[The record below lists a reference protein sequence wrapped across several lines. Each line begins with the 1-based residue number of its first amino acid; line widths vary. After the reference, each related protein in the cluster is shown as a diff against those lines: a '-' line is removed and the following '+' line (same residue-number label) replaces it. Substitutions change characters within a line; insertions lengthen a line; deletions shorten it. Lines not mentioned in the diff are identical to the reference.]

1 MKKQNNNE
9 NIWIGKK
16 DLKFDQDFVENSMKE
31 FVEVPFQENSSES
44 KTLLSANRRDFLK
57 VLGFGIGA
65 ATIAGCDIPVKKAIP
80 YVIKP
85 EEIVPGVAT
94 YYASSFVRGGD
105 YCSIIVKTREGRPIK
120 IEGNSLSKVSLG
132 GTSARV
138 QADVLNLYNINRL
151 KEPKIKKAD
160 KFDVVGWKEFDD
172 TLKAKL
178 NSDSRIRIVT
188 NTILSPTRKKVIS
201 DFTRA
206 FPNTKTITY
215 DPYSSAAILVA
226 NEKSFGR
233 KEIPDYKF
241 DKADVIVSFNADF
254 LGTWISPVEYSKK
267 YSLNRKIENVEDP
280 KMSRHIQIESYMSLT
295 GSNADNRI
303 LIKPSEQGAAILFL
317 YNEVAK
323 LGGGQQLNNLELN
336 EKAKKSL
343 IELAKELFVSKSKSL
358 VVSGSNNIG
367 EQVIINKL
375 NSILDS
381 YGSTIDFTEASY
393 QRQGDERDLFKMI
406 EDINNNNVDAVLF
419 LESNPLY
426 DFAGKDKLKAALSKV
441 KLKVSM
447 TYSMDETSNDC
458 DYIAPV
464 SHLLESWGDAMP
476 KRGHFSLVQP
486 TITTIFNTR
495 QAELSLLNWSGAL
508 NQTTEQPYYSY
519 LKDNWKQM
527 FPQSGDTSFSTFWDK
542 SLKEGVYFSEPSKIN
557 VSFIADLS
565 DAAAMVNKPSKNGM
579 DIAFFE
585 TVNIGN
591 GQYSENPWLQEM
603 PNPVDRTAWG
613 NHLHIPVSF
622 DGDKDFFSYNKLE
635 DGDIAMLDI
644 GGIEKKITVVS
655 IFGQMKDSFA
665 VPLGYGRKFAG
676 LVGTD
681 VGIDFNDLLLSK
693 DGLTQYYISEVK
705 LGAKIGVDKDFAHV
719 QYHHTI
725 GVTAKDSKTNEIKNA
740 DESALPDTFWKN
752 VFGVE
757 GFQGALTER
766 SVIFKSNIKELKE
779 SVEHL
784 KEKRKE
790 FQHLNEQQIYNG
802 YDELY
807 GMGHHWGMHID
818 TNLCTGCGACTIAC
832 MAENNV
838 PVVGK
843 HEVKRHHEMAW
854 LRIDRYFYGDVDNP
868 NTVYQPMLCQHC
880 DNAPCENVCPVN
892 ATNHSSEGLNQMVY
906 NRCIGTR
913 YCANNCPYKVRR
925 FNWLDYTKADIFY
938 DNEPGLQEGNK
949 FTVIG
954 DDDTLFG
961 NDPLTRMVLNP
972 DVTVRSRGVIE
983 KCSFCVQRIQEG
995 KLKSKVEGRRLKDE
1009 DVVTAC
1015 QASCP
1020 TNAIVFGDM
1029 NDKESKL
1036 NKVKDSPLSF
1046 IALEETNVR
1055 SSVCYSMKVNNR
1067 NEKFDV

>member
-9 NIWIGKK
+9 NIWVGKK
-16 DLKFDQDFVENSMKE
+16 DLKFDEEFVENSMKE
-31 FVEVPFQENSSES
+31 FVEVPFQENSSEP
-44 KTLLSANRRDFLK
+44 LSAFAPSRRDFLK

-65 ATIAGCDIPVKKAIP
+65 ATIASCDIPVKKAIP

-94 YYASSFVRGGD
+94 YYASSFVKGGD
-105 YCSIIVKTREGRPIK
+105 YCSIVVKTREGRPIK
-120 IEGNSLSKVSLG
+120 IEGNKLSQVTFG

-151 KEPKIKKAD
+151 KEPKVKKAD
-160 KFDVVGWKEFDD
+160 KFEVTSWKDLDD
-172 TLKAKL
+172 SVKSKL
-178 NSDSRIRIVT
+178 NKNSKIRIVT

-201 DFTRA
+201 DFTKA

-215 DPYSSAAILVA
+215 DPYSSAAILIA
-226 NEKSFGR
+226 NEKSFGK

-267 YSLNRKIENVEDP
+267 YSLKRKIENVDNP
-280 KMSRHIQIESYMSLT
+280 VMSRHIQVESYMSMT

-303 LIKPSEQGAAILFL
+303 LIKPSELGSAILFL
-317 YNEVAK
+317 YNEIAR
-323 LGGGQQLNNLELN
+323 LAGGQQIANADLN
-336 EKAKKSL
+336 EKAKIS
-343 IELAKELFVSKSKSL
+343 ITALAKELSESKGRSL
-358 VVSGSNNIG
+358 IISGSNNIG
-367 EQVIINKL
+367 EQIIVNKINSML
-375 NSILDS
+375 NS

-393 QRQGDERDLFKMI
+393 QRQGDERELFSMI
-406 EDINNNNVDAVLF
+406 DEINNGNIDALVF
-419 LESNPLY
+419 LESNPMY
-426 DFAGKDKLKAALSKV
+426 DFAGKEKLKTALSKV
-441 KLKVSM
+441 KLKVALAF
-447 TYSMDETSNDC
+447 SMDETSNEC

-476 KRGHFSLVQP
+476 KKGHYSLIQP
-486 TITTIFNTR
+486 AISTIFNTR
-495 QAELSLLNWSGAL
+495 QAEISLMNWSGTL
-508 NQTTEQPYYSY
+508 NQTADQPYYTY

-527 FPQSGDTSFSTFWDK
+527 FPQSDATTFSAFWDK
-542 SLKEGVYFSEPSKIN
+542 SLKEGVYYKAPAPVN
-557 VSFIADLS
+557 VSLNADLAG
-565 DAAAMVNKPSKNGM
+565 AAALISKPSKSGM
-579 DIAFFE
+579 DLAFFE

-591 GQYSENPWLQEM
+591 GQYAENPWLQEM

-622 DGDKDFFSYNKLE
+622 NGDKDFFAYNKLE
-635 DGDIAMLDI
+635 DGDIVMMDI
-644 GGIEKKITVVS
+644 KGIEKKLTVVS
-655 IFGQMKDSFA
+655 IFGQMKDTFA
-665 VPLGYGRKFAG
+665 VPVGYGRKFAG
-676 LVGTD
+676 LVGT
-681 VGIDFNDLLLSK
+681 G
-693 DGLTQYYISEVK
+693 
-705 LGAKIGVDKDFAHV
+705 IGVDFNELLVSQDGLIQYYLTDVKVGEKIGEDKEFAHV

-725 GVTAKDSKTNEIKNA
+725 GVTAKDNKTNEIKNA
-740 DESALPDTFWKN
+740 DESALPDPFWKN

-790 FQHLNEQQIYNG
+790 FQHLNEKQIYNG
-802 YDELY
+802 YDDLY
-807 GMGHHWGMHID
+807 AMGHHWGMHID
-818 TNLCTGCGACTIAC
+818 TNLCTGCGTCTIAC

-892 ATNHSSEGLNQMVY
+892 ATNHSSEGLNQMIY

-949 FTVIG
+949 FSTIG
-954 DDDTLFG
+954 NEDTIFG

-983 KCSFCVQRIQEG
+983 KCSFCVQRIQAG
-995 KLKSKVEGRRLKDE
+995 KLTSKVEGRKLKDE
-1009 DVVTAC
+1009 DVATAC
-1015 QASCP
+1015 QAACP

-1029 NDKESKL
+1029 NDKENML
-1036 NKVKDSPLSF
+1036 NKVKSSPLTF

-1055 SSVCYSMKVNNR
+1055 SSVSYSMKVNNR

>member
-16 DLKFDQDFVENSMKE
+16 DLKFDGEFVENSMKE

-44 KTLLSANRRDFLK
+44 GPVFAPTRRDFLK

-65 ATIAGCDIPVKKAIP
+65 ATIASCDIPVKKAIP

-94 YYASSFVRGGD
+94 YYASSFVKGGD
-105 YCSIIVKTREGRPIK
+105 YCSIVVKTREGRPIK
-120 IEGNSLSKVSLG
+120 IEGNKLSEVTFG

-151 KEPKIKKAD
+151 KEPAIRKSD
-160 KFDVVGWKEFDD
+160 KYEAATWKVLDD
-172 TLKAKL
+172 TIKSKL
-178 NSDSRIRIVT
+178 NKNSKIRIVT
-188 NTILSPTRKKVIS
+188 NTILSPTRKKVIA
-201 DFTRA
+201 DFTRT
-206 FPNTKTITY
+206 FPATKTITY
-215 DPYSSAAILVA
+215 DPYSSAAMLIA
-226 NEKSFGR
+226 NERSFGK

-267 YSLNRKIENVEDP
+267 YAEKRKIQNMDNP
-280 KMSRHIQIESYMSLT
+280 QMSRHIQIESYMSLT

-303 LIKPSEQGAAILFL
+303 LIKPSEQGSAILFL
-317 YNEVAK
+317 YNELAKVA
-323 LGGGQQLNNLELN
+323 GGQQLAGPDLN
-336 EKAKKSL
+336 AKAKKSL
-343 IELAKELFVSKSKSL
+343 TALAKELIDSKGKSL
-358 VVSGSNNIG
+358 IVSGSNNIG
-367 EQVIINKL
+367 EQIIVNKINSLL
-375 NSILDS
+375 NN
-381 YGSTIDFTEASY
+381 YGSTLDFTEASF
-393 QRQGDERDLFKMI
+393 QRQGDERELFALI
-406 EDINNNNVDAVLF
+406 DEINNSKIDAIIF

-426 DFAGKDKLKAALSKV
+426 DFAGKEKFRSALSRIN
-441 KLKVSM
+441 LKIALSF
-447 TYSMDETSNDC
+447 SADETANEC

-476 KRGHFSLVQP
+476 KKGHYSLIQP
-486 TITTIFNTR
+486 AITTIFNTR
-495 QAELSLLNWSGAL
+495 QAEVSLMSWSGILSPTA
-508 NQTTEQPYYSY
+508 EQPYYSY
-519 LKDNWKQM
+519 LKENWKLM
-527 FPQSGDTSFSTFWDK
+527 FPQSSGMSFSSFWDK
-542 SLKEGVYFSEPSKIN
+542 TLKEGVYYKEPSKIN
-557 VSFIADLS
+557 VSFNADLPG
-565 DAAAMVNKPSKNGM
+565 AAALINKPSKSGM
-579 DIAFFE
+579 DLAFFE

-622 DGDKDFFSYNKLE
+622 DGDKDFYSYNKLE
-635 DGDIAMLDI
+635 DGDIVMLDHK
-644 GGIEKKITVVS
+644 GIEKKLTVVS
-655 IFGQMKDSFA
+655 IFGQMKDTFA
-665 VPLGYGRKFAG
+665 VPLGYGRKYAG

-681 VGIDFNDLLLSK
+681 IGVDFNELLTSS
-693 DGLTQYYISEVK
+693 DGLTQYYLTDVK
-705 LGAKIGVDKDFAHV
+705 VGEKIGEDNEFAHV

-725 GVTAKDSKTNEIKNA
+725 GVTAKDNKTNEVKNA
-740 DESALPDTFWKN
+740 DESALPDPFWKN

-802 YDELY
+802 YDDLY
-807 GMGHHWGMHID
+807 AMGHHWGMHID
-818 TNLCTGCGACTIAC
+818 TNLCTGCGTCTIAC

-843 HEVKRHHEMAW
+843 HEVKRHHEMSW

-949 FTVIG
+949 FSTIG
-954 DDDTLFG
+954 NEESLFG

-983 KCSFCVQRIQEG
+983 KCSFCVQRIQAG
-995 KLKSKVEGRRLKDE
+995 KLTSKVEGRKLKDE

-1015 QASCP
+1015 QAACP

-1029 NDKESKL
+1029 NDKESML
-1036 NKVKDSPLSF
+1036 NKVKSSPLTF

-1067 NEKFDV
+1067 SEKFDV